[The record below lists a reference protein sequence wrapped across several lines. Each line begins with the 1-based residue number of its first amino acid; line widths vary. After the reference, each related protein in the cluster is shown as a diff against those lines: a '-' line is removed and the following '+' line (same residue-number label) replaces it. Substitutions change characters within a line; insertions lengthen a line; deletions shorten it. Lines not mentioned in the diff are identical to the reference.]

1 MERKKRIF
9 YVTLLACSAV
19 FLIGLLVQI
28 CLPIKTE
35 IPKKT
40 ENVVSV
46 NYETD
51 NRLLN
56 FSRALIINVNNTALW
71 ALNFD
76 GNQSKFVKKKLNTYF
91 DYYDIHENNTVLLYG
106 ESEKP
111 DYIRSMGGKRAKLK
125 LPWQSKKIALDCL
138 SDKVY
143 SLDAHTHKVD
153 VFDASSEYHNTVHVD
168 FENIV
173 DIALDPAR
181 GLMFILQSHQIIKA
195 NMDGTKMKRLAR
207 DANMSAFA
215 IDRDKRSVY
224 WSSESG
230 VKSIDYAGTNH
241 KSVTNSSAA
250 AAASSLA
257 VIEDTMFWLKPRI
270 DSTASKLWTC
280 RVQPDGSCSAAK
292 KKFTIDRAVEL
303 RAYHFRGL
311 GERARPD
318 PCSATNDCQHLCVLS
333 AAVSGDGAITTC
345 ACHLGWRLKDDLKS
359 CEPIDDFLLYFQ
371 GDVMRGVPAMPS
383 LRRDSFVEAIMP
395 RRISNLSSNGKNR
408 VEFDYAAETNQLV
421 YAASNDIYIVD
432 ENIREPVKLLA
443 HPKHHGVSNI
453 VIDSITKNLFYTL
466 KVPRR
471 GSSIMVYNIDSSKT
485 FTESEIS
492 RQSFLQLDSMTIHP
506 DKGYVFFTHFDSL
519 KRKAVLTRM
528 YFDGKDLKNLRS
540 ADQISS
546 LRVDLESDRLYWLEI
561 NYSEEKRSIFH
572 ANLDQS
578 DLREI
583 VVISSWEEDSPS
595 ISLHEDW
602 LYLANSTTIWRL
614 DKVTGKRPSSS
625 SSSIIAH
632 DESDTASERRAIG
645 GMKIVVG
652 WKNATKPGAKEA
664 GSSRPSSSNP
674 CAIDNGN
681 CPLYCFVKPNLNE
694 YGQELEDAGF
704 HRICDSI

>member
-9 YVTLLACSAV
+9 YVTLLACSTV

-28 CLPIKTE
+28 CLPMKAE

-40 ENVVSV
+40 ENVVNV

-76 GNQSKFVKKKLNTYF
+76 GNQSKFVKKKLNASF

-125 LPWQSKKIALDCL
+125 LPWHSKKIALDCL
-138 SDKVY
+138 TDKVY

-195 NMDGTKMKRLAR
+195 NMDGTKMKRLAS

-318 PCSATNDCQHLCVLS
+318 PCSATSDCQHLCVLT

-345 ACHLGWRLKDDLKS
+345 ACNLGWRLKDDLRS

-371 GDVMRGVPAMPS
+371 GDVMRGVPAVPS
-383 LRRDSFVEAIMP
+383 PRRDSFVEAIMP

-443 HPKHHGVSNI
+443 HPKHHRVSNI

-466 KVPRR
+466 NEPRR
-471 GSSIMVYNIDSSKT
+471 GWSIMVYNIDSSKT

-519 KRKAVLTRM
+519 KSKAVLSRM
-528 YFDGKDLKNLRS
+528 YFDGRGLENLRS

-583 VVISSWEEDSPS
+583 VVISSWEEEPPS
-595 ISLHEDW
+595 INLHEDW

-625 SSSIIAH
+625 SIIAH
-632 DESDTASERRAIG
+632 DESDTAGERRTIG

-664 GSSRPSSSNP
+664 GSSWPSSSNP